1 MCSWILVKT
10 LWEVYSLHYFT
21 VKKMRLSTSVFSS
34 PLCLPHRCAFVLWSG
49 SLVMPIF
56 CGHALE
62 PPTIPHPQ
70 QTWLHSNFPLRAAR
84 SKLLPRDEAISG
96 KLGANLFHQD
106 VFIISLSFSTFS
118 TRIRLG
124 PLNAN
129 HIQWCLHDIK
139 AVALF
144 DASNLLVTQINS
156 FRK

>member
-1 MCSWILVKT
+1 M
-10 LWEVYSLHYFT
+10 YSLHYFYSEEDE
-21 VKKMRLSTSVFSS
+21 VEHHVFSS
-34 PLCLPHRCAFVLWSG
+34 PLCLPHRCPFVLWSG

-70 QTWLHSNFPLRAAR
+70 QTWLHSNFSLRAAR

-106 VFIISLSFSTFS
+106 VFIVSLSFSTFS

-129 HIQWCLHDIK
+129 HIQ
-139 AVALF
+139 
-144 DASNLLVTQINS
+144 
-156 FRK
+156 